1 MHSLMALYMKRSVLA
16 MRPFILIDSS
26 MKQLSWQAALG
37 ISLVALSALLYFVE
51 IRIFHSSRDTFFYLF
66 QDIAFVPIQV
76 LLVTL
81 IINRLLTVREK
92 RSRMEKLNMVIGAFF
107 SEVGTELLTR
117 FSDCDPNLESVRKD
131 LIVAN
136 NWSREEF
143 GRVKGRLKHYDYG
156 VEIQR
161 VNLVHLRTLF
171 LEKRE
176 FLLRLLENPNLLEHE
191 SFTELLLAV
200 FHLVEELVVRE
211 NVSSLPDSDR
221 HHIAGDIKRAYILLV
236 HQWLEYMGH
245 LKNHYPYLFS
255 LAMRTNPFDENA
267 SPLVIS

>member
-1 MHSLMALYMKRSVLA
+1 MKY
-16 MRPFILIDSS
+16 
-26 MKQLSWQAALG
+26 LSWQVVLG

-51 IRIFHSSRDTFFYLF
+51 IEIFHSSRDTFFYLF

-107 SEVGTELLTR
+107 SEVGTKLLTY

-131 LIVAN
+131 LLVTT
-136 NWSREEF
+136 NWSRKEF
-143 GRVKGRLKHYDYG
+143 MTVKGRLKNYDYG
-156 VEIQR
+156 VDIQK
-161 VNLVHLRTLF
+161 VDLVYLRTLF

-211 NVSSLPDSDR
+211 EVTSLPDSDR
-221 HHIAGDIKRAYILLV
+221 HHIAGDIKRAYTLLV

-245 LKNHYPYLFS
+245 LKSHYPYLFS
-255 LAMRTNPFDENA
+255 LAIRTNPFDENA
-267 SPLVIS
+267 SPIVTS

>member
-1 MHSLMALYMKRSVLA
+1 VALYTKRSVLA
-16 MRPFILIDSS
+16 MCPFVLIDSS
-26 MKQLSWQAALG
+26 MKRLSWQASLG
-37 ISLVALSALLYFVE
+37 IFLIALSALLYFAE
-51 IRIFHSSRDTFFYLF
+51 IEVFHSPRDTFFYLF

-92 RSRMEKLNMVIGAFF
+92 RSRMEKLNMVIGVFF
-107 SEVGTELLTR
+107 SEVGTKLLTY

-131 LIVAN
+131 LIVTH

-143 GRVKGRLKHYDYG
+143 RRVKGRLKHYGYG
-156 VEIQR
+156 VEIQK
-161 VNLVHLRTLF
+161 VNLVHLRTFF
-171 LEKRE
+171 LEKRD

-211 NVSSLPDSDR
+211 DVTSLPDSDR
-221 HHIAGDIKRAYILLV
+221 HHIAGDITRAYILLV

-255 LAMRTNPFDENA
+255 LAIRTNPFDENA
-267 SPLVIS
+267 SPLITS

>member
-1 MHSLMALYMKRSVLA
+1 MDPYAKRSALA
-16 MRPFILIDSS
+16 MRPVGLIDSS
-26 MKQLSWQAALG
+26 MKRVGWQAILG

-51 IRIFHSSRDTFFYLF
+51 IELFHSSRDTFFYLF

-107 SEVGTELLTR
+107 SEVGTKLLTY
-117 FSDCDPNLESVRKD
+117 FSNCDPNLESARKD
-131 LIVAN
+131 LIVTS

-143 GRVKGRLKHYDYG
+143 MRVKARLKHYDYR
-156 VEIQR
+156 VEIQK
-161 VNLVHLRTLF
+161 VNLAHLRSLF

-200 FHLVEELVVRE
+200 FHVVEELVVRE
-211 NVSSLPDSDR
+211 DVISLPDSDR
-221 HHIAGDIKRAYILLV
+221 HHIAGDITRAYILLV

-255 LAMRTNPFDENA
+255 LAIRTNPFDENA
-267 SPLVIS
+267 SPIVKS

>member
-1 MHSLMALYMKRSVLA
+1 
-16 MRPFILIDSS
+16 MRPFSLIHSI
-26 MKQLSWQAALG
+26 MNRLSWQAALG
-37 ISLVALSALLYFVE
+37 IALVALSAVLYFIE
-51 IRIFHSSRDTFFYLF
+51 IEVFHSSRDTFFYFF

-92 RSRMEKLNMVIGAFF
+92 RSRLEKLNMVIGAFF
-107 SEVGTELLTR
+107 SEVGTKLLTY
-117 FSDCDPNLESVRKD
+117 FSDCDPNLKNTRKD
-131 LIVAN
+131 LIVTN
-136 NWSREEF
+136 NWSHKEF
-143 GRVKGRLKHYDYG
+143 VRMKGRMKHYDYG
-156 VEIQR
+156 VEIQK
-161 VNLVHLRTLF
+161 VDLVYLRTFF

-211 NVSSLPDSDR
+211 DVTSLPDADR

-236 HQWLEYMGH
+236 QQWLEYMGH
-245 LKNHYPYLFS
+245 LRDHYPYLFS
-255 LAMRTNPFDENA
+255 LAIRINPFDENA
-267 SPLVIS
+267 SPIVKS